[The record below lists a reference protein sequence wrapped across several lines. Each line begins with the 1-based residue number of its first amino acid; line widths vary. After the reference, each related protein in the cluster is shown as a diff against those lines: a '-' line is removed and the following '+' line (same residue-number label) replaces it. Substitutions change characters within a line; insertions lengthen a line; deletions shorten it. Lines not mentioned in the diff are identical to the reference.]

1 MLHRTGVNKDQQCS
15 AFFNLWRL
23 PTPPYTFR
31 PCFRECTAH
40 VVATT
45 EEKHKALHTMTN
57 WKKTTKDMLMQKG
70 CCIWPEWD
78 LRAHDQRRGDN
89 QHCNCKGPGLEAW
102 ARTLLC
108 PSVRDQQPPYCR
120 IIFSHVG
127 EYIPCPMH
135 VTFWSHSS
143 LDNIFMT
150 EVSSDCPLTWE
161 ASREGLPWKK
171 CMRSRWWGICY
182 LSLIKLPGFFLC
194 FRSHCCWSS
203 RYRHTESLTSTQKG
217 RKHVWQLNGLRKKNQ
232 NSKLN
237 KTCQFYI
244 CRRKAVCL

>member
-1 MLHRTGVNKDQQCS
+1 MLLRTGVNKDQQCS

-135 VTFWSHSS
+135 VTFGPI
-143 LDNIFMT
+143 L
-150 EVSSDCPLTWE
+150 PLTIYSWLKWAQIAPWPGRRAGRDCLGKNAWDPVGE
-161 ASREGLPWKK
+161 AYV
-171 CMRSRWWGICY
+171 I
-182 LSLIKLPGFFLC
+182 
-194 FRSHCCWSS
+194 
-203 RYRHTESLTSTQKG
+203 
-217 RKHVWQLNGLRKKNQ
+217 
-232 NSKLN
+232 
-237 KTCQFYI
+237 
-244 CRRKAVCL
+244 